1 MKWASKF
8 SVFAMGLAVATATHP
23 AAAMPVLKI
32 AGSTPVCVDAPVVAG
47 LDSTLLG
54 CRFNQINIVPSIEA
68 ADADESNESVAM
80 LQEAEAAE
88 EMIASLIGLQ
98 VNGLEG
104 VALNEAELDAAI
116 ASLLGEEAGFS
127 DAVAELGTT
136 DATDGVT
143 SDTTALI
150 STSGGGAFYGGS
162 NACMGGK
169 AIIAGGHANHYSN
182 HSRGIVKP
190 HIVYPAPAPGFNGEI
205 ISGATTPLPPG
216 ALAGMVL
223 IGALGTAHKVRSTR
237 KVLA

>member
-23 AAAMPVLKI
+23 AGAMPVLQI
-32 AGSTPVCVDAPVVAG
+32 EGSTPVCVEAPVVAG
-47 LDSTLLG
+47 LDSSFLG
-54 CRFNQINIVPSIEA
+54 SLFNQIKTVQSIESG
-68 ADADESNESVAM
+68 ENVAM

-88 EMIASLIGLQ
+88 EMIASLIGLPI
-98 VNGLEG
+98 NGLEG
-104 VALNEAELDAAI
+104 VALNEADLDAAI
-116 ASLLGEEAGFS
+116 ANLLGEEASFS
-127 DAVAELGTT
+127 DAVAELGNT

-143 SDTTALI
+143 GDTTALI
-150 STSGGGAFYGGS
+150 SSSGGGAFYGGS

-182 HSRGIVKP
+182 HSGGIVTP
-190 HIVYPAPAPGFNGEI
+190 HIVFPAPAPGFNGEI